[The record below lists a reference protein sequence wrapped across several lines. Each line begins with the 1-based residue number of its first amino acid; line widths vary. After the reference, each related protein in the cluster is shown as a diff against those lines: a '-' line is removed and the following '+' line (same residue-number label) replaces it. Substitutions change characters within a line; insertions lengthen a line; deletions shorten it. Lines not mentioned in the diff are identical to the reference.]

1 MLSKFKDG
9 GVVISTIRPTVFRF
23 RQSCSSGAHKG
34 LSLSVFLSELA
45 FSLQLNTADVD
56 WLIKPPVSF
65 FLCSDWLIHSK
76 PFLAVE
82 TCPFYVNTFNS
93 QLNTIP
99 QLCIKH
105 QTHAQNFLRNVVVVF
120 NNLTAELSSL
130 FILME
135 VKMFFYIFY
144 IIFSVKK

>member
-1 MLSKFKDG
+1 MWSFQQYDLQFSD
-9 GVVISTIRPTVFRF
+9 
-23 RQSCSSGAHKG
+23 SGSPARVA
-34 LSLSVFLSELA
+34 LTRVSLSVFLSELA

-56 WLIKPPVSF
+56 WLIKSPVSF

-99 QLCIKH
+99 QLVIAGNISMGICTSIRHMLKI
-105 QTHAQNFLRNVVVVF
+105 
-120 NNLTAELSSL
+120 S
-130 FILME
+130 
-135 VKMFFYIFY
+135 
-144 IIFSVKK
+144 